1 MKKLISIV
9 MVMVMTVAIGI
20 NVLAAE
26 STDNKPEIKVY
37 TSAVP
42 TENGKNAV
50 FAVKLTNFDDVKGV
64 KLTITADNGVKFESV
79 TGDDNLALTTDSNYK
94 LSDTKIVI
102 ADVTKNVTNAT
113 ITVTATATADAK
125 ITLAADLAKDGKIL
139 YGEGEFTLTDGTL
152 LVKPIEKNATAGST
166 LPEDKDYFIPYGSLG
181 YTDGNNFVSINKN
194 RDGSFTVPNDVTANY
209 YQYKKADNG
218 VMTFGISNKINDN
231 AYQFGSW
238 VDKTK
243 GTEYGTMVIA
253 GEYTEILNYF
263 KNNKNYT
270 EKEFLE
276 ILSNKYDE
284 LIANKKNAKYVNMK
298 CTVNNTDRYIRVYK
312 FKNTTKMWESDTE
325 RQFALQIYNVQENEE
340 YVGIAYSVKGNT
352 TTFSETAQYVKHVSK
367 Q

>member
-9 MVMVMTVAIGI
+9 MAMVMTVAIGI
-20 NVLAAE
+20 NVLAVE

-37 TSAVP
+37 TRAVP
-42 TENGKNAV
+42 TENGENAV

-64 KLTITADNGVKFESV
+64 KLTITADNGVTFTNV

-94 LSDTKIVI
+94 LSDNKIVI
-102 ADVTKNVTNAT
+102 ADVTKNVNEAT

-125 ITLAADLAKDGKIL
+125 ITLAADLAKDGKNL
-139 YGEGEFTLTDGTL
+139 YGKSDFTLTDGTV
-152 LVKPIEKNATAGST
+152 LVKPSEITVNENTVTETEG
-166 LPEDKDYFIPYGSLG
+166 YFIPYGSLG
-181 YTDGNNFVSINKN
+181 YKVGGNFVSIDKN
-194 RDGSFTVPNDVTANY
+194 TDGSFTVPNGVTNATY
-209 YQYKKADNG
+209 RQYKKADNG
-218 VMTFGISNKINDN
+218 VMTFGRSDKINDN

-238 VDKTK
+238 VDKNK

-276 ILSNKYDE
+276 ILSNKYNE
-284 LIANKKNAKYVNMK
+284 LIANKKYVNMK

-340 YVGIAYSVKGNT
+340 YVGIAYSVNGET